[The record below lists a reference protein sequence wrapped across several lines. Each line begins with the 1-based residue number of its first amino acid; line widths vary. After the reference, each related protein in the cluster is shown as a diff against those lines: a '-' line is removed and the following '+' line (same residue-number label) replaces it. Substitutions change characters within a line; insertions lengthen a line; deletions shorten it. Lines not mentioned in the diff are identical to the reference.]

1 MAAPVITVEHLDHAF
16 LEAGGRRPVLHDIN
30 LRVQAGE
37 IVILT
42 GPSGSGKT
50 TWLNLIS
57 FLDTPSAG
65 TIHFNGD
72 RVQHDRGTGQIEIRK
87 HRIGMIFQKFCLL
100 PHRTALENVVFRARY
115 CGLDFAECLGRARE
129 LLDQF
134 GLSRLADREARLLSG
149 GEMQRVAIARALLV
163 KPELLV
169 ADEPTGNLDRDAADT
184 VMRALSAIHESGI
197 AVLLVTH
204 NRALL
209 PFVRSHYECREGRLW
224 REK

>member
-1 MAAPVITVEHLDHAF
+1 MIPLIETF
-16 LEAGGRRPVLHDIN
+16 GAGKTYHTPAGPIPVLHDVDWVLPGGDFCAI
-30 LRVQAGE
+30 
-37 IVILT
+37 T

-57 FLDTPSAG
+57 FLDAPSTGEIRYNGSCVIPAG
-65 TIHFNGD
+65 AS
-72 RVQHDRGTGQIEIRK
+72 GQIEIRK

-100 PHRTALENVVFRARY
+100 PHRTALENVIFRARY
-115 CGLDFAECLGRARE
+115 CGLDLGECVARART

-134 GLSRLADREARLLSG
+134 GLAHLADREARLLSG

-163 KPELLV
+163 QPELLV
-169 ADEPTGNLDRDAADT
+169 ADEPTGNLDRESAET

-204 NRALL
+204 NHALL
-209 PFVRSHYECREGRLW
+209 PFARSHYECREGRLW